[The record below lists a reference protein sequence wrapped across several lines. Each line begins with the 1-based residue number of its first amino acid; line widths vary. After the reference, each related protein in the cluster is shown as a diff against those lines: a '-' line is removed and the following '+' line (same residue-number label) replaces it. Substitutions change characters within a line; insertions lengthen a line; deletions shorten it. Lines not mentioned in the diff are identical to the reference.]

1 MNFNIDITKLDVYE
15 RCLAEV
21 NDPGFDHGSH
31 GVAGTYRDGCRGPLC
46 SYARSTAQTRGP
58 AFLSTDLIEYICIY
72 LWLDSYA
79 KRGEVRTIYE
89 APKNLRMYY
98 VRLDEHG
105 LTYNLGDNK
114 DMVDRYE
121 AERKV
126 IPRKTPPLPH
136 SPDN

>member
-1 MNFNIDITKLDVYE
+1 MNFSIDITKLDVYE

-58 AFLSTDLIEYICIY
+58 GFLSTDLIEYICIH
-72 LWLDSYA
+72 LWMDSHA
-79 KRGEVRTIYE
+79 KRGLLRTIYE

-98 VRLDEHG
+98 VRLDEHDLADG
-105 LTYNLGDNK
+105 LEDNRDMIGDYK
-114 DMVDRYE
+114 RY
-121 AERKV
+121 RKSQ
-126 IPRKTPPLPH
+126 PRKTPPLPY